1 MKHFLAI
8 VAIALLAQLTPASQ
22 ASAYQTP
29 KQEFRASWVATVYEI
44 DWPVNSQ
51 RTVQVQK
58 GQLRLMLDSLQR
70 NNVNAVC
77 FQVRSM
83 SDACYKSSYE
93 PWSSSVTGTRGK
105 APSYDPLQYIVEQCH
120 LRGMECHA

>member
-1 MKHFLAI
+1 MNMKQFLAI

-29 KQEFRASWVATVYEI
+29 KQEFRASRVATVYEI

-58 GQLRLMLDSLQR
+58 GQLRIMLDSLQR

-77 FQVRSM
+77 IQVR
-83 SDACYKSSYE
+83 
-93 PWSSSVTGTRGK
+93 
-105 APSYDPLQYIVEQCH
+105 
-120 LRGMECHA
+120 